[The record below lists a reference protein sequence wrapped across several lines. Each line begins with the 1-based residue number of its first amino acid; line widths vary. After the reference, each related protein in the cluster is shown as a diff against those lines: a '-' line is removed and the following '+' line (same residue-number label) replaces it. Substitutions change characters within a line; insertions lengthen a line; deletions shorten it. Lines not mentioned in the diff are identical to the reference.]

1 MLIFHSG
8 MRVKHI
14 NSEQPAGCL
23 CLCVLCALTRVSK
36 TFSAKLTCSL
46 SPFQP
51 HFSNQRQTNPH
62 GKARE
67 KKKEDTP
74 SFCLQVESPF
84 AQTTLR
90 VITSRFTLRRR
101 AASICCC
108 CWQITWKVLLA
119 SETSPP
125 VGLSAPVSRS
135 WCSPYLLVLFIA
147 DFFSSAALL
156 RHWLSVQASERVPR
170 APCLT
175 PAPPPLQLLQ
185 LSSVCVFAPG
195 QQKAQDGELTAPRSV
210 HLPTNR
216 HQSWIPHCT
225 APHQLLVNACHL
237 SSHSL
242 CLSGDVYEAPAGRAE
257 SPEEKK
263 KTTSVCEE
271 LKVFHWSCSAQTSQ
285 HLKWRN
291 WLWQIGELTSV
302 SVCLCVRL
310 CVFVCL

>member
-14 NSEQPAGCL
+14 KSEQLAGCL
-23 CLCVLCALTRVSK
+23 CLCVLCALTRMSK

-67 KKKEDTP
+67 RKKEDTP
-74 SFCLQVESPF
+74 SFRLQVESPF
-84 AQTTLR
+84 AQTTLCL
-90 VITSRFTLRRR
+90 ITSRFTLRRR

-125 VGLSAPVSRS
+125 VGLSAPVSRF
-135 WCSPYLLVLFIA
+135 WRSPYLLVLFIA

-175 PAPPPLQLLQ
+175 PAPPLYNPFSCPPSASLPLD
-185 LSSVCVFAPG
+185 SRKHRMESWRRPG
-195 QQKAQDGELTAPRSV
+195 ASTY
-210 HLPTNR
+210 LPTDTR
-216 HQSWIPHCT
+216 AGFHT
-225 APHQLLVNACHL
+225 AQRRTN
-237 SSHSL
+237 
-242 CLSGDVYEAPAGRAE
+242 CLSMRV
-257 SPEEKK
+257 
-263 KTTSVCEE
+263 T
-271 LKVFHWSCSAQTSQ
+271 
-285 HLKWRN
+285 
-291 WLWQIGELTSV
+291 
-302 SVCLCVRL
+302 
-310 CVFVCL
+310 

>member
-46 SPFQP
+46 SPFQA

-90 VITSRFTLRRR
+90 LITSRFTLRRR

-175 PAPPPLQLLQ
+175 PAPPPTPSNSFSCPPSASLPLD
-185 LSSVCVFAPG
+185 SRKHRMESWRRPG
-195 QQKAQDGELTAPRSV
+195 ASTY
-210 HLPTNR
+210 LPTDTR
-216 HQSWIPHCT
+216 AGFHT
-225 APHQLLVNACHL
+225 AQRRTNACHL

-263 KTTSVCEE
+263 KTTSVCAE
-271 LKVFHWSCSAQTSQ
+271 LKVFHLSCSAQTSQ

>member
-14 NSEQPAGCL
+14 NREQPAGCL

-90 VITSRFTLRRR
+90 LITSRFTLRRR
-101 AASICCC
+101 AANICCS

-119 SETSPP
+119 SESSTP
-125 VGLSAPVSRS
+125 VGLSAPVSRF
-135 WCSPYLLVLFIA
+135 WRSPYLLVLFIA

-175 PAPPPLQLLQ
+175 PAPPLQPLQ

-216 HQSWIPHCT
+216 HQSWIPHRT

-263 KTTSVCEE
+263 KQQQA
-271 LKVFHWSCSAQTSQ
+271 SARSWKSSTCPAQRKQ
-285 HLKWRN
+285 
-291 WLWQIGELTSV
+291 V
-302 SVCLCVRL
+302 SILNGGTGSDR
-310 CVFVCL
+310 